1 MSARRRPGPTVGL
14 KVADATRR
22 RRLIDRLSSLGA
34 LVVRARAAAEA
45 DIVITDRSEDRIDQ
59 ATIFLGEDWANIAAG
74 DFGDMPLALLPDEPS
89 QGELALAM
97 SALGQGLCLM
107 PRKLI
112 GDLLER
118 ASGPA
123 QLGQPD
129 EEACEARLSGRERE
143 VLAILVDGGSNKA
156 IARSLDVSIHTAKF
170 HVASLR
176 DKLNARG
183 RADIVA
189 IALRRGLV
197 AL

>member
-1 MSARRRPGPTVGL
+1 MPAHGRSGPTIGL
-14 KVADATRR
+14 KIADVTRR
-22 RRLIDRLSSLGA
+22 QQLIDRLSSLGA
-34 LVVRARAAAEA
+34 LVVGATASAEA
-45 DIVITDRSEDRIDQ
+45 DILIIDRSEDRTDQ
-59 ATIFLGEDWANIAAG
+59 ATIFLGEDWTSLAAG
-74 DFGDMPLALLPDEPS
+74 DLGEMPLAILPYEPS
-89 QGELALAM
+89 QGELALAL
-97 SALGQGLCLM
+97 SALAQGLYLM
-107 PRKLI
+107 PRKLV

-118 ASGPA
+118 GSGPA
-123 QLGQPD
+123 QLSLAD
-129 EEACEARLSGRERE
+129 EEAWEARLSGRERE

-156 IARSLDVSIHTAKF
+156 IARSLDVSVHTAKF